1 MAKVEIKEAGL
12 TGSLKDFGLA
22 ELLQILGQQQKTG
35 ILTIL
40 GEKQEAVQILFDKG
54 FIVGTLFPGENGPET
69 SLAKRLISGGLITP
83 DNWKKVYEQHQEEL
97 ISIEQVLLKNELI
110 RREDLSA
117 VLRLLIMETIYNLFK
132 WPRGKFQ
139 FTAQEV
145 YFEHTLIEPLNTEY
159 LLLDVLRMIDEW
171 PLLAKRL
178 PSFNIIFQKVNPLAT
193 LDVLGGTPWE
203 KRRSFQMEVIY
214 ELVNG
219 VRTVN
224 EIINLSFIGEFD
236 TCKNL
241 VDLMDVGLIEP
252 IATGERE
259 KKKRLIWGGYL
270 QKGIVYLLCVGWALF
285 LVNQIITNRSL
296 SFPASPA
303 EEKMKEITQTYVAA
317 INKDRIM
324 RAREV
329 FVLEEDRLPQDL
341 TELVKKRLLPP
352 R

>member
-1 MAKVEIKEAGL
+1 LAKVEAKEASL

-35 ILTIL
+35 ILTIQ

-54 FIVGTLFPGENGPET
+54 FIVGTLFPGEKGPET
-69 SLAKRLISGGLITP
+69 SLAKRLINGGLLSP
-83 DNWKKVYEQHQEEL
+83 DNWKKAYEQHQEEL

-117 VLRLLIMETIYNLFK
+117 VLRLLIFETIYNLFK
-132 WPRGKFQ
+132 WPRGKFH

-145 YFEHTLIEPLNTEY
+145 YFDPTLIEPFNTEY
-159 LLLDVLRMIDEW
+159 LLLDILRMIDEW
-171 PLLAKRL
+171 PLLVKRL
-178 PSFNIIFQKVNPLAT
+178 PSFDIIFQKVNPLAT
-193 LDVLGGTPWE
+193 LDVLVGTPWE

-219 VRTVN
+219 VRTIN
-224 EIINLSFIGEFD
+224 EIIDQSFIGEFD

-241 VDLMDVGLIEP
+241 VDLMDAGLIEP
-252 IATGERE
+252 IATSARE
-259 KKKRLIWGGYL
+259 KKKRPLWGGYL
-270 QKGIVYLLCVGWALF
+270 PKGIVYLLCLGWILF
-285 LVNQIITNRSL
+285 LINQVITNRSL
-296 SFPASPA
+296 SFPANPA
-303 EEKMKEITQTYVAA
+303 EEKMKEMTQTHIAA
-317 INKDRIM
+317 INKDRIT

-329 FVLEEDRLPQDL
+329 FVLEEDRLPQDI